1 MSGFTIHASACPYAH
16 LQLLIP
22 NAKMVAHKTKN
33 IDIGGGEIKIQH
45 QFKKIKISPSP
56 KKL

>member
-1 MSGFTIHASACPYAH
+1 MSGFTIHPSVCPYAH

-33 IDIGGGEIKIQH
+33 IDIGGGEIKIQTSL
-45 QFKKIKISPSP
+45 KIENIPLP
-56 KKL
+56 